1 LRTDSRNQSLDIL
14 RCIAILLV
22 ISRHYGHP
30 GLLGRP
36 GWAGVDLFFV
46 LSGFLISGLLFG
58 EYQCRGAIDVKRFWI
73 RRAFKIYPAFY
84 ALMIFVFVVCVATG
98 QLSRNFL
105 SDLFFLQDYIKPIA
119 EHGWSLAV
127 EEKFY
132 LALPIVL
139 LVMMRGKNRRDP
151 FAAIPYLFVALFAA
165 CLALRIHG
173 LLHFTTWDSIDRP
186 AHLRID
192 SLFAGVT
199 LGYFNHF
206 RKEEFCRAGKFPLW
220 LPAIALIAPL
230 AFCDLQTP
238 WMDTIGLGMLS
249 IGFGLFMLWAV
260 NQTMPEWKLLKGMA
274 WVGRYSYSIYLWHPL
289 MKNYLGYYEGGRHL
303 ITLLFYVPA
312 CLGIGR
318 LAAYLVETPFLQLRD
333 KLYPAQKEGA
343 ERLKVARLHC
353 SKGCLEEFSSSKRI
367 AESS

>member
-1 LRTDSRNQSLDIL
+1 VGRKQSLDVL
-14 RCIAILLV
+14 RCVAILLV
-22 ISRHYGHP
+22 MGRHYGYP

-58 EYQCRGAIDVKRFWI
+58 EYQRTGSIDFKRFLI
-73 RRAFKIYPAFY
+73 RRAFKIHPAFY
-84 ALMIFVFVVCVATG
+84 ALMIFVGVVCVATG
-98 QLSRNFL
+98 QLTRNFL

-132 LALPIVL
+132 LALPIL
-139 LVMMRGKNRRDP
+139 LLIMLWGKRRDP
-151 FAAIPYLFVALFAA
+151 FRLIPYVFVALFAG

-173 LLHFTTWDSIDRP
+173 LLHFTSWNAIDRP

-199 LGYFNHF
+199 LGYFQYF
-206 RKEEFCRAGKFPLW
+206 RKEEFARAGRLPLW

-230 AFCDLQTP
+230 ALWDLQTP
-238 WMDTIGLGMLS
+238 WMDTIGLAMLS
-249 IGFGLFMLWAV
+249 IGFGLIVLWAV
-260 NQTMPEWKLLKGMA
+260 NRTMPGWKLLKGMA

-289 MKNYLGYYEGGRHL
+289 MKAYFGYDESGRRLTMLPLYMVASIGLGY
-303 ITLLFYVPA
+303 
-312 CLGIGR
+312 
-318 LAAYLVETPFLQLRD
+318 LAAYLIETPFLQLRD
-333 KLYPAQKEGA
+333 KLYPS
-343 ERLKVARLHC
+343 V
-353 SKGCLEEFSSSKRI
+353 
-367 AESS
+367 